1 MAKGIIYVETRPSSP
16 DRDQEYNTWYD
27 EVHIPELVA
36 LDGIVSARRLRPVD
50 GDGPYVALYELEGD
64 NLRAILDN
72 MRGQLPAAAHVR
84 CPAVGS
90 AAGDAPPRSDNRLP
104 ADGLNAHA
112 TRA

>member
-1 MAKGIIYVETRPSSP
+1 MTKGIIYVETRPSSP

-64 NLRAILDN
+64 NLQAILDN
-72 MRGQLPAAAHVR
+72 MRANSRQLHM
-84 CPAVGS
+84 S
-90 AAGDAPPRSDNRLP
+90 DALQLDPPPVMRLLEVTTEYQP
-104 ADGLNAHA
+104 TG
-112 TRA
+112 